1 MAEECRGVIKENQR
15 VLNQLNIF
23 SDGILVFCAV
33 LLAYWLRFRLFNGT
47 TSFPFNN
54 YLLLALCASAL
65 CLLTYAFLG
74 LYESYRAIR
83 FYREA
88 ARLLVGTTLDT
99 IILIAA
105 LFVFRLT
112 EMSRWMLVFFCIVA
126 YLLLVCKRAFLRLML
141 RRYRARGY
149 NQKHVLIV
157 GDSQQA
163 KDYLLKIRQDK
174 NLGFL
179 ADGYVANEGTWSELP
194 YLGGYG
200 ELEALLDERHPD
212 EVILAM
218 PAEDYRLTG
227 QVISACEKTGTK
239 LSMIPFYAAY
249 MPSNPQVDNLDGL
262 PMINLRRIPL
272 DNIGNAFLKRAV
284 DIVGSLVLIVL
295 TSPVMLIATVG
306 VKLSSPGPILFKQER
321 VGRDKKP
328 FYMYKFRSMRVNAK
342 EKTGWSTDVDDRKT
356 KFGSFIRKCSIDE
369 FPQFFNVLR
378 GDMSL
383 VGPRPEVPFYVEQF
397 KEEVPR
403 YMVKHQV
410 RPGITG
416 WAQVCGFRGDTS
428 IKGRIEHDI
437 YYIEN
442 WSLFFDLKIL
452 LMTVFKAVNREKL
465 Q

>member
-1 MAEECRGVIKENQR
+1 MIKENQR

-23 SDGILVFCAV
+23 SDGILVFCSV

-47 TSFPFNN
+47 TSFPLNS
-54 YLLLALCASAL
+54 YLLLGLCAVVL

-88 ARLLVGTTLDT
+88 ARLLVGTMLDT

-126 YLLLVCKRAFLRLML
+126 YLLLVVKRAVLRLLL

-218 PAEDYRLTG
+218 PAEDYQLTG

-295 TSPVMLIATVG
+295 TSPVMLIAAIG

-356 KFGSFIRKCSIDE
+356 RFGSFIRKCSIDE
-369 FPQFFNVLR
+369 LPQFFNVLR

-465 Q
+465 R